1 MNVAPESGRRMF
13 FERGSSQLST
23 KRGLLRVCGILLI
36 LLGAME
42 VKARYDNYPVNYP
55 FSPDA
60 WVHQWYR
67 LDELPKNQTLFLGAS
82 RVRHGLIID
91 QWHEQ
96 TGNRPLSLAWP
107 GAKSLPVLEELAQ
120 RESFRG
126 TVICGIAPLIVF
138 AADGPPW
145 LEWMDQNIR
154 QAKMKRLSLSYHLS
168 QAGHHFIRPRVKM
181 ANSAAYSPISK
192 MYFNFPVENRKG
204 LIPPLMFRFIGTT
217 DAELQ
222 DKYLESFEHDIE
234 TKRLVVEQLKIF
246 NQRQLFYGVAD
257 VDDVVRQYKQFV
269 DIIEGRG
276 GNVIFVRFPS
286 DGWIGDFEDQY
297 YPREDCYDRL
307 IQETGCFGVHYKDYP
322 VLRDMKCVEES
333 HLSVGDGIVFTTEL
347 IEILQ
352 KAGVI
357 E

>member
-1 MNVAPESGRRMF
+1 MNDKKVQSRRPTI
-13 FERGSSQLST
+13 ERGLPTVRVYRS
-23 KRGLLRVCGILLI
+23 LLWVLGILLT
-36 LLGAME
+36 LVALME

-145 LEWMDQNIR
+145 LGWMDQNIR

-168 QAGHHFIRPRVKM
+168 QASHHFIRPRIKM
-181 ANSAAYSPISK
+181 ANSAAYSPISN

-204 LIPPLMFRFIGTT
+204 LIPPLVFRFIGTT

-222 DKYLESFEHDIE
+222 DKYLESFEKDAELKKLI
-234 TKRLVVEQLKIF
+234 VEQLKIF

-257 VDDVVRQYKQFV
+257 FDDVIKQYKDLV
-269 DIIEGRG
+269 DTIEQRG
-276 GNVIFVRFPS
+276 GNVVFVRLPS
-286 DGWIGDFEDQY
+286 DGWIGDFEAQY

-307 IQETGCFGVHYKDYP
+307 IEETGCFGVHYRDYP
-322 VLRDMKCVEES
+322 VLREMKCVEES

-347 IEILQ
+347 IKILRN
-352 KAGVI
+352 AG
-357 E
+357 ELE